1 MALIRCVY
9 ECVYRSEGVSIA
21 LMIRLAVEIVG
32 ITTLIGVTCD
42 PISEYWINY
51 YFNLFKECYL

>member
-1 MALIRCVY
+1 M
-9 ECVYRSEGVSIA
+9 SIA
-21 LMIRLAVEIVG
+21 FVIRLAVEIVG

-51 YFNLFKECYL
+51 YLNLFKEFYL